1 MDDCC
6 DGWHFGLLYDL
17 DVCEG
22 GCCGVEHFGVVC
34 GLDAKDGSEALGL
47 EVE

>member
-17 DVCEG
+17 YVSKG
-22 GCCGVEHFGVVC
+22 GSCGVDYFGVVC
-34 GLDAKDGSEALGL
+34 GFDAEYGAEAVGL
-47 EVE
+47 EV